1 MWVMQISINLV
12 SHLLI
17 KGFKYLTDTAIMG
30 VFYFMEQ
37 KDFFIENF
45 EGNNKYEPLALRM
58 SPTTLEDYIGQSS
71 IVGDGKLLR
80 RAIEADS
87 LQSVIFYGP
96 SGCGKSALAKIIATK
111 TKAYFEK
118 ANAVL
123 IGINDIRKILESAKN
138 RLSMSGKRTIL
149 MLDEIHHFNRSQQDA
164 LLPDV
169 ERGIII
175 LIGITTENPF
185 FYINSAILS
194 RTTVFEFKKHTN
206 ADLLKILDN
215 SITNKEKGFGNLNI
229 KITDEAKQHL
239 INFSN
244 GDARRLLNAVE
255 IGVLST
261 NPNSNGVRL
270 FDLKVAEESIQKRTV
285 VYDRSGDQHYDH
297 ISAFIKS
304 MRGSDPDA
312 TVYWMAKMLVAG
324 EDPRFIARRIIIC
337 ASEDVGNADS
347 RALTLSVAAM
357 QAVEFLGM
365 PEAQIILAQ
374 AATYV
379 ATAPKSNSAV
389 VAINQ
394 AIEEVKNGKHR
405 DVPNHLKDASLD
417 GEKFGHGYG
426 YKYPH
431 NYPNHYIKQ
440 EYMKNPV
447 KFYVPSDQ
455 GYEVKINERISR
467 ITKE

>member
-1 MWVMQISINLV
+1 MRGIL
-12 SHLLI
+12 
-17 KGFKYLTDTAIMG
+17 F
-30 VFYFMEQ
+30 FMEQ
-37 KDFFIENF
+37 KDFFRENL
-45 EGNNKYEPLALRM
+45 ESDNKYKPLASRM
-58 SPTTLEDYIGQSS
+58 APTTLEDYMGQNN
-71 IVGDGKLLR
+71 IVGDGKLLK

-87 LQSVIFYGP
+87 LGSVIFYGP
-96 SGCGKSALAKIIATK
+96 SGCGKSALANIIALK

-123 IGINDIRKILESAKN
+123 IGISDIRKILEAAKN
-138 RLSMSGKRTIL
+138 RLEMSGKKTIL

-169 ERGIII
+169 EKGIIT

-194 RTTVFEFKKHTN
+194 RTTVFEFKKHTYD
-206 ADLLKILDN
+206 DLLKILNN

-239 INFSN
+239 IKFAN

-261 NPNSNGVRL
+261 SPNSGGVRL
-270 FDLKVAEESIQKRTV
+270 FDIKVAEESIQKRTV

-312 TVYWMAKMLVAG
+312 AVYWMAKMLVAG

-337 ASEDVGNADS
+337 ASEDVGNADP
-347 RALTLSVAAM
+347 RALTLSVAAL

-365 PEAQIILAQ
+365 PEAQIILTQ

-379 ATAPKSNSAV
+379 ATAPKSNSVV

-394 AIEEVKNGKHR
+394 AVEEVKNGKER
-405 DVPNHLKDASLD
+405 NVPNHLKDSSLD
-417 GEKFGHGYG
+417 GKAFGHGVG

-431 NYPNHYIKQ
+431 DYPNHYVEQ

-467 ITKE
+467 IRKK

>member
-1 MWVMQISINLV
+1 MQISIDHV
-12 SHLLI
+12 SHLLV
-17 KGFKYLTDTAIMG
+17 KGFKYLADTANVG
-30 VFYFMEQ
+30 CFLFMEQ
-37 KDFFIENF
+37 KDLFRENL
-45 EGNNKYEPLALRM
+45 ERDDKYKPLASRM
-58 SPTTLEDYIGQSS
+58 APTTLEDYMGQNN

-87 LQSVIFYGP
+87 LGSVIFYGP
-96 SGCGKSALAKIIATK
+96 SGCGKSALANIIALK

-123 IGINDIRKILESAKN
+123 IGISDIRKILESAKN
-138 RLSMSGKRTIL
+138 RLSMSGKKTIL

-169 ERGIII
+169 EKGIIT

-194 RTTVFEFKKHTN
+194 RTTVFEFKKHTY

-229 KITDEAKQHL
+229 QITDEAKQHL
-239 INFSN
+239 IKFAN

-261 NPNSNGVRL
+261 SPNSDGVRV

-312 TVYWMAKMLVAG
+312 AVYWMAKMLVAG

-337 ASEDVGNADS
+337 ASEDVGNADP

-374 AATYV
+374 AVTYV

-389 VAINQ
+389 IAINQ
-394 AIEEVKNGKHR
+394 AVEEVKNGKQR
-405 DVPNHLKDASLD
+405 DVPNHLKDANLD
-417 GEKFGHGYG
+417 GKAFGHGDG

-431 NYPNHYIKQ
+431 DYPNHYVEQ
-440 EYMKNPV
+440 EYMNNPV

-467 ITKE
+467 IRKK

>member
-1 MWVMQISINLV
+1 MR
-12 SHLLI
+12 
-17 KGFKYLTDTAIMG
+17 GF
-30 VFYFMEQ
+30 FFFMEQ
-37 KDFFIENF
+37 KDFFRENL
-45 EGNNKYEPLALRM
+45 EIDSKYKPLALRM
-58 SPTTLEDYIGQSS
+58 APTTLEDYMGQSN

-87 LQSVIFYGP
+87 LGSVIFYGP
-96 SGCGKSALAKIIATK
+96 SGCGKSALANIIALK

-123 IGINDIRKILESAKN
+123 IGISDIRKILDSAKN
-138 RLSMSGKRTIL
+138 RLEMSGKKTIL

-169 ERGIII
+169 EKGIIT

-194 RTTVFEFKKHTN
+194 RTTVFEFKKHTCD
-206 ADLLKILDN
+206 DLLKILDN
-215 SITNKEKGFGNLNI
+215 SITDKQRGFGNLNI
-229 KITDEAKQHL
+229 KVSDDAKQHL
-239 INFSN
+239 VKHAN

-261 NPNSNGVRL
+261 NPNSNGVRN
-270 FDLKVAEESIQKRTV
+270 FDLKVAEESIQKRSV
-285 VYDRSGDQHYDH
+285 VYDRNGDQHYDH

-312 TVYWMAKMLVAG
+312 AVYWMAKMLVAG

-337 ASEDVGNADS
+337 ASEDVGNADP

-394 AIEEVKNGKHR
+394 AVDEVKNGIER
-405 DVPNHLKDASLD
+405 EVPNHLKDASLD
-417 GEKFGHGYG
+417 GKAFGHGDG

-431 NYPNHYIKQ
+431 DYPNHYVEQ
-440 EYMKNPV
+440 EYMKSPV
-447 KFYVPSDQ
+447 KLYVPSDQ
-455 GYEVKINERISR
+455 GYEVKINERITR
-467 ITKE
+467 IRKK